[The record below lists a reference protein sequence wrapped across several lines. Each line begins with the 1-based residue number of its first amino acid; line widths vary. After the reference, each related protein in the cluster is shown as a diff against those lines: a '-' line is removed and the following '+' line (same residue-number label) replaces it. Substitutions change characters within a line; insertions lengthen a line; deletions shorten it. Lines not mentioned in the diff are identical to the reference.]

1 MASTE
6 KSTRKAG
13 EGPAKGKRLVVVKA
27 AQKPDA
33 GADKPEIPLDSKFKS
48 MGTKDTELQMQ
59 FMLESFGV
67 MGITA
72 EDLVSG
78 SGKATSGAKRI
89 GAVISGIDP
98 QDEIQGML
106 AIQLFAAHCMAMEFS
121 RRAMHPEQRCD
132 GVDANV
138 ARASQF
144 MKVFMEQVAC
154 LQKLRG
160 RGSQQSVRVEH
171 VHVNQGGQAI
181 VGTVT
186 TGGEG
191 EGER

>member
-1 MASTE
+1 MKKTAEST
-6 KSTRKAG
+6 
-13 EGPAKGKRLVVVKA
+13 AKGKRLVVVKA

-89 GAVISGIDP
+89 GAAISGIDP

-160 RGSQQSVRVEH
+160 RGSQQKVTVEH
-171 VHVNQGGQAI
+171 VHVHQGGQAI
-181 VGTVT
+181 VGTVAP
-186 TGGEG
+186 GGG
-191 EGER
+191 GG

>member
-1 MASTE
+1 MKKAAESTA
-6 KSTRKAG
+6 R
-13 EGPAKGKRLVVVKA
+13 GKRLKVVKA
-27 AQKPDA
+27 AQIPDA
-33 GADKPEIPLDSKFKS
+33 GAAKPKIRRNSKFKS
-48 MGTKDTELQMQ
+48 LGTKDTELQMQ
-59 FMLESFGV
+59 FLLESFGA

-89 GAVISGIDP
+89 GAAISGIDP

-106 AIQLFAAHCMAMEFS
+106 AIQLFATHCMSMEFS
-121 RRAMHPEQRCD
+121 RRAMHPEQRGD

-138 ARASQF
+138 ARVTQF
-144 MKVFMEQVAC
+144 MKIFLEQVAC

-160 RGSQQSVRVEH
+160 RGSQQKVVVEH
-171 VHVNQGGQAI
+171 VHVHQGGQAI

-186 TGGEG
+186 PGGEG
-191 EGER
+191 EGES